1 MRNSDGLIYGSVSCR
16 VTKEDVHARDS
27 SEVEGTQFRG
37 QLERQW
43 QRARWVMVLEE
54 MGKKKVEDAAE
65 TCI

>member
-1 MRNSDGLIYGSVSCR
+1 M
-16 VTKEDVHARDS
+16 KEDVHARDS
-27 SEVEGTQFRG
+27 SEVEGTQFHG
-37 QLERQW
+37 QLGRQW